1 MAVVVEEA
9 GRVEAAAGP
18 VTLPWPIPFEYSSI
32 LFGLKSSAPPFFFFG
47 DAAFLGCFG
56 DAAFFFVAV
65 LVLAADLR
73 FLGAMVAC

>member
-32 LFGLKSSAPPFFFFG
+32 LFGLKSSAPPFVCDVTVEPP
-47 DAAFLGCFG
+47 DAAHACQPP
-56 DAAFFFVAV
+56 AP
-65 LVLAADLR
+65 LAG
-73 FLGAMVAC
+73 GACTATSSEP

>member
-32 LFGLKSSAPPFFFFG
+32 LFGLKSSAPPFVCDVTVEPP
-47 DAAFLGCFG
+47 DAAHACQPP
-56 DAAFFFVAV
+56 AP
-65 LVLAADLR
+65 LAG
-73 FLGAMVAC
+73 GAWTATSSEP